1 MVGKYRLSILPLT
14 TPYHHSEKK
23 GEIGKLRKVEY
34 IFTLVS
40 ESTFRIGW
48 AFSLEGKRRGDFSNI
63 FAPPFTCILVVVE
76 WE

>member
-40 ESTFRIGW
+40 ESTFRMGW
-48 AFSLEGKRRGDFSNI
+48 AFSLERERTGNI
-63 FAPPFTCILVVVE
+63 FNIFFSPT
-76 WE
+76 